1 VTAKRSDT
9 PAAEAAAAQWR
20 TDVLG
25 EAYQARTIRL
35 PAEADGDL
43 DATLVRR
50 RAPHPDGRALLYL
63 HGFSDYFFQTE
74 LAEYF
79 TDQGIDFYALDLRR
93 YGRSLRHHHTPNYV
107 TDLRDYFVELDAA
120 MRIIRDDGASRVAV
134 NAHSTGGLI
143 AALWAHDVRNRPP
156 EAGGIDGLL
165 LNSPWLDVAEPTLV
179 RLLAPPTL
187 EILAR
192 VRPQMVLPWLKSG
205 DAYGRSLHR
214 DYQGEWSYD
223 LTPKPLGGFPIR
235 AGWLR
240 AVLRGQRQLHNGLS
254 IQCPVLVLCSARS
267 APRRGGR
274 IIQQSDAV
282 LDVERIARWSVALG
296 PRVTICRVDGG
307 VHDLVL
313 SAVPVR
319 KRVYEEMSTWL
330 DLHFPAEPQ

>member
-1 VTAKRSDT
+1 VTEKRSDT
-9 PAAEAAAAQWR
+9 PAETAAGEWR

-25 EAYQARTIRL
+25 EPYQARTIPL

-79 TDQGIDFYALDLRR
+79 TEQGIDFYALDLRR
-93 YGRSLRHHHTPNYV
+93 YGRSLRPHHIPNYV
-107 TDLRDYFVELDAA
+107 TDMRDYFVELDAA
-120 MRIIRDDGASRVAV
+120 MRIIRADGATRVAV

-143 AALWAHDVRNRPP
+143 AALWAHDIRNRTP
-156 EAGGIDGLL
+156 EEGGIDGLL
-165 LNSPWLDVAEPTLV
+165 LNSPWLDIAEPRPI
-179 RLLAPPTL
+179 RLLASAGL

-192 VRPQMVLPWLKSG
+192 VRPMMALPALKTG

-214 DYQGEWSYD
+214 DYQGEWTYD

-235 AGWLR
+235 AAWLR
-240 AVLRGQRQLHNGLS
+240 AILRGQRQLHSGLS

-267 APRRGGR
+267 VPRGHGGR
-274 IIQQSDAV
+274 LVAQSDAV
-282 LDVERIARWSVALG
+282 LDVERMARWSVALG